1 MKTGSSEKVCMKVFF
16 CADPLQ
22 PRRID
27 TAFQDEYEAAL
38 SAGADVSLINFEALV
53 SENDP
58 AGAVKQVPVADALAL
73 GVYRGWML
81 TVAQYMQLF
90 GVLQGRGVMLI
101 NSPEQYAHC
110 HWLPLSYAQIA
121 AHTPKTIWTP
131 TEKFRISDLAA
142 LLGPFGEGPVIVKD
156 YVKSRKH
163 EWAEVCFIPSAA
175 DTEAAA
181 RVVETF
187 IARQG
192 EDLAGGLVL
201 REFVE
206 FEPLAA
212 HPLSGMPLTREFRL
226 VFLNGEVLSA
236 SRYWD
241 SGDYAGETPPLEE
254 FSAIARTIPNR
265 FFTMD
270 VAKLKSGPWMIVEL
284 GDAQV
289 AELPPG
295 TDPRTFY
302 ADLRMRAEAA
312 GVSAA
317 RL

>member
-1 MKTGSSEKVCMKVFF
+1 MRVLF

-22 PRRID
+22 PRQVD
-27 TAFQDEYEAAL
+27 AAYQDEYEAAL

-53 SENDP
+53 YENDP
-58 AGAVKQVPVADALAL
+58 DGAVKQVPAADAPAL

-81 TVAQYMQLF
+81 TVAQYTQLF

-110 HWLPLSYAQIA
+110 HWLPLSYAEIA
-121 AHTPKTIWTP
+121 PYTPKTTWTA
-131 TEKFRISDLAA
+131 TEEFAISDLAA
-142 LLGPFGEGPVIVKD
+142 LLEPFGNGPIIIKD

-163 EWAEVCFIPSAA
+163 EWAEACFIPSTA
-175 DTEAAA
+175 DTDAAA

-192 EDLAGGLVL
+192 EDLAGGLVF

-206 FEPLAA
+206 FEPLSA
-212 HPLSGMPLTREFRL
+212 HPKSGMPLTREFRL
-226 VFLNGEVLSA
+226 VFLDGEVLSA

-241 SGDYAGETPPLEE
+241 TGDYAGETPPIEK
-254 FSAIARTIPNR
+254 FAAIARTIPSR

-270 VAKLKSGPWMIVEL
+270 VAKLKDGDWLIVEL

-289 AELPPG
+289 AELPPE
-295 TDPRTFY
+295 TNPRTFY
-302 ADLRMRAEAA
+302 AELRTRAEAA
-312 GVSAA
+312 GVSAVH
-317 RL
+317 L